1 MSLFAGHATANDMLK
16 HFTTGVLESGL
27 KPVDMVQISM
37 DGPNVNW
44 KFYDMVKD
52 KLVNDYDTKLM
63 NVGSCGLHTIHN
75 RRSRSHRYTVIH
87 YFKAIVTNYTL
98 QTTVG

>member
-1 MSLFAGHATANDMLK
+1 MFLLAGHATANDMLK

-63 NVGSCGLHTIHN
+63 NVGSCGLHTVHN
-75 RRSRSHRYTVIH
+75 S
-87 YFKAIVTNYTL
+87 FKAGAEATGILYFII
-98 QTTVG
+98 